1 MQDTLKGLSVT
12 IKADNLTA
20 GVKAC
25 AMARDKGRNALDV
38 LTDYRLEFEGGKL
51 LIISTDRYK
60 LIRVT
65 IDAGDISGD
74 IEGLSVDGEQL
85 DAIAAHKL
93 AKGAGDDVSL
103 TIGGDGLTATFS
115 DGATLRA
122 GATGRR
128 FPNYLTLLEGN
139 EDEPAPVISFDPK
152 RLSDIAKACAI
163 VAGDKVELV
172 LSAKHKPAIF
182 AGNGDGVAI
191 TALLMPLRV
200 KD

>member
-12 IKADNLTA
+12 IKADRLGA
-20 GVKAC
+20 GIRAC
-25 AMARDKGRNALDV
+25 SMARDKGRNALEV
-38 LTDYRLEFEGGKL
+38 LTDYRLEFEGDKL

-74 IEGLSVDGEQL
+74 LDGLSVDGAQL
-85 DAIAAHKL
+85 DAIASHKL
-93 AKGAGDDVSL
+93 VKGAGDNIRL
-103 TIGGDGLTATFS
+103 TISEEGLTANFS
-115 DGATLRA
+115 DGAKLRA
-122 GATGRR
+122 GATGRN
-128 FPNYLTLLEGN
+128 FPKYRALLEGSG
-139 EDEPAPVISFDPK
+139 EDPAPVISFDPK

-163 VAGDKVELV
+163 VAGDKVDLV
-172 LSAKHKPAIF
+172 ISGKHKPAIF

-191 TALLMPLRV
+191 MAILMPLRV

>member
-1 MQDTLKGLSVT
+1 MNDTITGLTLTV
-12 IKADNLTA
+12 KAAQLEA

-25 AMARDKGRNALDV
+25 AMARDKGRNPVLP
-38 LTDYRLEFEGGKL
+38 LTDYRLELEGGKL

-65 IDAGDISGD
+65 IDAADISGD
-74 IEGLSVDGEQL
+74 LDGLSVDGAQL

-93 AKGAGDDVSL
+93 VKGASDEISL

-122 GATGRR
+122 TATGRD
-128 FPNYLTLLEGN
+128 FPKYRTLLEGSG
-139 EDEPAPVISFDPK
+139 DDPAPVISFDPK
-152 RLSDIAKACAI
+152 YLGDIAKACAI
-163 VAGDKVELV
+163 VAGKQLDLV
-172 LSAKHKPAIF
+172 ISGKHKPAIF
-182 AGNGDGVAI
+182 AANGDGVAI

>member
-1 MQDTLKGLSVT
+1 MNDTITGLSLT

-25 AMARDKGRNALDV
+25 AMARDKGRNPVLP
-38 LTDYRLEFEGGKL
+38 LTDYRLELEGDKL
-51 LIISTDRYK
+51 LIISTDRFK

-65 IDAGDISGD
+65 IDTGDISGD
-74 IEGLSVDGEQL
+74 IDGLSVDGAQL

-93 AKGAGDDVSL
+93 VKGAGDDVSL

-122 GATGRR
+122 AATGRD
-128 FPNYLTLLEGN
+128 FPKYRTLLEGSG
-139 EDEPAPVISFDPK
+139 DDPAPVISFNPK
-152 RLSDIAKACAI
+152 YLGDIAKACAI
-163 VAGDKVELV
+163 VAGEQLELV
-172 LSAKHKPAIF
+172 LGAKHKPAIF
-182 AGNGDGVAI
+182 AANGDGVAI
-191 TALLMPLRV
+191 TALLMPLRS